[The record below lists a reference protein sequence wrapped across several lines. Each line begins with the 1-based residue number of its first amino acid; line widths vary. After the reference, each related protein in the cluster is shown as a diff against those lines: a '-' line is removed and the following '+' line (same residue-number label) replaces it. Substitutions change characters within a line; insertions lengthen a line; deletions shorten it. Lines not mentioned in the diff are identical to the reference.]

1 MEARGPKPRCRQGR
15 ALSKASRER
24 ILPASSSLWWFYGPL
39 ACGCITT
46 ISAFI
51 FIWPSPL
58 SASLFCVSLI
68 RTLVIGFR
76 VHLIIQDEF
85 ISRSLKIYI
94 CKDPFFPQKRSHS
107 QFWGCRNIIYQAT
120 RHRDD
125 NSTGWMREGTGV
137 QNSKLSSPT
146 VAGRGGGKKKQPK
159 RESFA
164 KYIAPLLSL
173 VQP

>member
-1 MEARGPKPRCRQGR
+1 MSKKKTTEVELISQGCCNKISHTGWLKTTEIYSLTAMEARGPKQRCMQGR

-94 CKDPFFPQKRSHS
+94 CKDPFFPQKWSHS
-107 QFWGCRNIIYQAT
+107 QFWGCRNII
-120 RHRDD
+120 
-125 NSTGWMREGTGV
+125 
-137 QNSKLSSPT
+137 
-146 VAGRGGGKKKQPK
+146 
-159 RESFA
+159 
-164 KYIAPLLSL
+164 
-173 VQP
+173 